1 MTDFKDILAKAKK
14 RAAENVE
21 TWIPE
26 EEGDNDGGIIES
38 ITFIEFAFTN
48 KHRADGLTPSTVIRR
63 EDGVAFRYNWM
74 GTLPEQTFERT
85 GPTIGDACWIHHH
98 GTVDKDN
105 KPKGY
110 NPYENI
116 QILIFDPITGEEKV
130 PDTTIKLVDRET
142 GEVITPVEEDKFAL
156 KPGEEA
162 FGPASE

>member
-1 MTDFKDILAKAKK
+1 MPNFQDILAKAKQ

-26 EEGDNDGGIIES
+26 KEGDNAGGVIES
-38 ITFIEFAFTN
+38 ITFIEFTFTN
-48 KHRADGLTPSTVIRR
+48 KHRPDGLTPSTVIRD
-63 EDGVAFRYNWM
+63 EDGIAFRYNWM

-85 GPTIGDACWIHHH
+85 RPKIGDLCWIHHH
-98 GTVDKDN
+98 GSVDKEN

-116 QILIFDPITGEEKV
+116 QILIFDPETGEEKV

-142 GEVITPVEEDKFAL
+142 GEVIPTPEEDKFAL
-156 KPGEEA
+156 KPGEEE
-162 FGPASE
+162 F